1 MYRTSLY
8 GFVHLVFPALRGK
21 WKFVTGQLLTI
32 ILVLLVLVCVC
43 SLCTEDVVKKLYH
56 MI

>member
-21 WKFVTGQLLTI
+21 WKFVSGQLLTI

-43 SLCTEDVVKKLYH
+43 SLCTEDVVRKLYH